1 MRVGAFYGGGGQ
13 QRFFFYE
20 GAVVGGEGQPAFIG
34 GCVGNLFGG
43 GVVGGG
49 YKDFAAYDEGYLLA
63 VRRDGGG
70 GGSAGV
76 VYAGCL
82 GLVVADDFYLYF
94 FAVRSRLAGCISRR
108 RSRSTVFRRCL
119 RRGSGRGGF

>member
-1 MRVGAFYGGGGQ
+1 MRAGAFYGGGGQ
-13 QRFFFYE
+13 QRFFFYEGGVREVGVFLAYYLGEVELPVAVALAGVGE

-34 GCVGNLFGG
+34 GCVGDLLGG

-49 YKDFAAYDEGYLLA
+49 YNDFAAYDEGYLLA

-76 VYAGCL
+76 VYAGYL
-82 GLVVADDFYLYF
+82 GLVVADDLYK
-94 FAVRSRLAGCISRR
+94 
-108 RSRSTVFRRCL
+108 
-119 RRGSGRGGF
+119 